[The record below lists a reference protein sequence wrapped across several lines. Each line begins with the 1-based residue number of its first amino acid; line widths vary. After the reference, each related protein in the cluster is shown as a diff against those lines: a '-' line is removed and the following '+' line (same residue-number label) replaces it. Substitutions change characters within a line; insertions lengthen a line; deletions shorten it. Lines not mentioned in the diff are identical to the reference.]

1 MVHTVRM
8 HDRAKIGGREDGAR
22 DILGEMEY
30 SQVN

>member
-22 DILGEMEY
+22 DILGEIGI
-30 SQVN
+30 

>member
-22 DILGEMEY
+22 EILGEIGI
-30 SQVN
+30 